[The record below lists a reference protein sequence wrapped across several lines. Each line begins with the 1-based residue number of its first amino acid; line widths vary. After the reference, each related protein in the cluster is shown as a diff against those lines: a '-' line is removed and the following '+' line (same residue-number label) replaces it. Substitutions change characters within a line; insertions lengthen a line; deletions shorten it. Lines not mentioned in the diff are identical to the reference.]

1 MLVGADQADVI
12 GRGPID
18 VDVDGG
24 AVRAQRH
31 RHGIGD
37 VEVGVDVHHAAVA
50 REHHRAADGDRSA
63 GATGDVAGVVE
74 VGARPGAGDHLDLE
88 VEAGGVV
95 RPGHLRLVTGLVVD
109 LKVRVG
115 GAARGSCRDQ
125 RGGSTLA
132 AETAGGD
139 RRRLR
144 AAAEAQCLLHAAR
157 ARSDG
162 CCRHLIGIG
171 QSRAQIYGRHVP
183 GGGGVADAAADG
195 LQADRSL
202 RVGGCRAHPE
212 LGLGGGRLDLR
223 RRHDRGLAAACS
235 GSDGCCNQNPSH
247 FVWLPGE
254 VCLKAKAD
262 CQEDATKVPLVT

>member
-1 MLVGADQADVI
+1 GVHVDVEVERHRVVCGDSILLENVDADATVPMDEGGIRGPAGRVLHRQAPVLVGADQADVI

-157 ARSDG
+157 A
-162 CCRHLIGIG
+162 
-171 QSRAQIYGRHVP
+171 
-183 GGGGVADAAADG
+183 
-195 LQADRSL
+195 
-202 RVGGCRAHPE
+202 
-212 LGLGGGRLDLR
+212 
-223 RRHDRGLAAACS
+223 
-235 GSDGCCNQNPSH
+235 
-247 FVWLPGE
+247 
-254 VCLKAKAD
+254 
-262 CQEDATKVPLVT
+262 